1 MITDNA
7 GGLPRYCHPYHG
19 GWDVARIALDIP
31 ESRILFVCPVSCAR
45 IICLNAVKYGYKD
58 RIDVLALTEDDIVSG
73 NYEEKTIEAAC
84 EVMETVEPKP
94 KALILYVSCID
105 AMLGN
110 DHSFQTQEIM
120 DRFPG
125 LNCFVLRMCPI
136 TRFSGDNPMVALNK
150 DMAAPLPEE
159 AVEKEKIAAFLG
171 SNIAYDPECELVKL
185 LTDNGYRALHIE
197 ERGARYEDYLKIRNA
212 SLNLCLMPFAS
223 SAGKLLSERFGTP
236 MLPYFSRYDFPSI
249 RKTLTDLCTALDLQL
264 PDLDRMEAETR
275 EVLRSC
281 AEQIGDTK
289 LYIDSTAT
297 LFPDALRKT
306 LSECGFRVA
315 GVFADDIKR
324 EAPDCD
330 SGSIL
335 RAGDRAY
342 PGEAMS
348 QSNTIGIGMVSSS
361 FAGTRGTVDIF
372 YDNGEWGFYGLRKLA
387 ERILEAYRNP
397 KTAAEIRREQRQD
410 PALYGKEASE

>member
-275 EVLRSC
+275 EVLSDGDPVPGRP
-281 AEQIGDTK
+281 AEDPFGMRIPGC
-289 LYIDSTAT
+289 
-297 LFPDALRKT
+297 RCV
-306 LSECGFRVA
+306 CGRYQT
-315 GVFADDIKR
+315 
-324 EAPDCD
+324 
-330 SGSIL
+330 GS
-335 RAGDRAY
+335 A
-342 PGEAMS
+342 
-348 QSNTIGIGMVSSS
+348 
-361 FAGTRGTVDIF
+361 
-372 YDNGEWGFYGLRKLA
+372 GLR
-387 ERILEAYRNP
+387 
-397 KTAAEIRREQRQD
+397 QRKHS
-410 PALYGKEASE
+410 PGGRPGLSGRG